1 MNEIPSSTRGPEASD
16 PVSCSARL
24 VAAIRSVSG
33 NLVLSAGTT
42 IKIVAESDDGQEWC
56 VEHSADIG
64 GWPGEPNRLWIP
76 KSHAQRPNDRDQRR
90 KGGFRLWFRVVF
102 PALLFAASPLVLLTY
117 NREFPRRSLG
127 AWRAQRATPCSTT
140 NNSTNLLETPL
151 LPVEPFSGPSGS
163 PLRCQAL
170 LRLS

>member
-1 MNEIPSSTRGPEASD
+1 MNKPPPSTRGCEASA
-16 PVSCSARL
+16 PVPCSALIFALRDYIDARIDDEFANREEGEDGYRQTAMKERKARE
-24 VAAIRSVSG
+24 AAWECV
-33 NLVLSAGTT
+33 VLQS
-42 IKIVAESDDGQEWC
+42 S
-56 VEHSADIG
+56 
-64 GWPGEPNRLWIP
+64 
-76 KSHAQRPNDRDQRR
+76 PNDRDQRR